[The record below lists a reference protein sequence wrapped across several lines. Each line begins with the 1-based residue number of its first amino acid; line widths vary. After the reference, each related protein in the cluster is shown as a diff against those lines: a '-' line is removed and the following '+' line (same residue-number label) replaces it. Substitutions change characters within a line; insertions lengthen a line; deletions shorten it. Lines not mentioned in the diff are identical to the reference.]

1 MRRVDVADPRL
12 RQRLFRLIV
21 TLKALTWAVIAVVLL
36 VGLWQ
41 AATGALAAP
50 PKGPLIALGVLVA
63 LQLVAMAAWWLVGRR
78 P

>member
-1 MRRVDVADPRL
+1 VSSPPP
-12 RQRLFRLIV
+12 RQRLFRLILA
-21 TLKALTWAVIAVVLL
+21 LKALTWAVIAVILL

-41 AATGALAAP
+41 AATGTLTAP
-50 PKGPLIALGVLVA
+50 PRGPLVALGLLVA